1 MAQWLIKSDPETYAI
16 DDLKR
21 DGRTVWD
28 GVANP
33 TALIHLR
40 KMKKGDRLFI
50 YHSGDDKAVVGIAE
64 AVSEPYPDPQKSDPK
79 LVVVDIRYR
88 EHLRKP
94 VPLAVIKK
102 RKDMADFP
110 LVTISR
116 LSVMPVT
123 SVQWET
129 LLDLSR

>member
-1 MAQWLIKSDPETYAI
+1 MAYWLIKSDPETYSL

-21 DGRTVWD
+21 DGKTVWD

-33 TALIHLR
+33 TALVHMR
-40 KMKKGDRLFI
+40 AMKKGDALFV
-50 YHSGDDKAVVGIAE
+50 YHSGAGKAIVGIAE
-64 AVSEPYPDPQKSDPK
+64 VVSAPYPDPKLGDPK
-79 LVVVDIRYR
+79 LVAVDIRFR
-88 EHLRKP
+88 EHLEQP
-94 VPLAVIKK
+94 VPLSVIKQ

-110 LVTISR
+110 LVRFSR

-123 SVQWET
+123 AAQWKT